1 MLQNSLFSPI
11 PLRNLTNK
19 FRCLSLSLNL
29 SLNKSQNHPYLDV
42 RGLEVKEEGLVVY
55 GELVCSGH

>member
-11 PLRNLTNK
+11 PLRNLMNK
-19 FRCLSLSLNL
+19 FQCLSLSLNL
-29 SLNKSQNHPYLDV
+29 SLNMSQNHPYLDV

>member
-1 MLQNSLFSPI
+1 M
-11 PLRNLTNK
+11 NK
-19 FRCLSLSLNL
+19 FQCLSLSLNL
-29 SLNKSQNHPYLDV
+29 SLNMSQNHPYLDV

>member
-11 PLRNLTNK
+11 PPRNLMNK
-19 FRCLSLSLNL
+19 FQCLSLSLNL
-29 SLNKSQNHPYLDV
+29 SLNMSQNHPYLDV